1 MAECFA
7 ISTSESVPA
16 AASVRQALLDAVD
29 YGLLATG
36 EIVRAVIY
44 QRIEERYHVR
54 REEIPD
60 KLDAFYA
67 ALKELLGGSADLIK
81 RLITKNFYERL
92 DLKFTQRED
101 WTLADYVRNVRR
113 TDNADN
119 LVT

>member
-1 MAECFA
+1 MTECFA
-7 ISTSESVPA
+7 ISTSKPA
-16 AASVRQALLDAVD
+16 PVADSVRQALLDAVD

-44 QRIEERYHVR
+44 QRIEERHHVR

-67 ALKELLGGSADLIK
+67 ALKELLGGSAELIK
-81 RLITKNFYERL
+81 RLITKNLYERL
-92 DLKFTQRED
+92 DLKFTQHKD
-101 WTLADYVRNVRR
+101 WTLADYVRNVGR

-119 LVT
+119 LMT